1 MVEYV
6 LHTIM
11 HAGVARWARCN
22 QNRTF
27 LKALWNRHKTHDLFS
42 SAMLTGYIW
51 RFKQRYVISV
61 NYAMSRVKYTTG
73 YTNYSLISPSQVKGL
88 TSLTSATSTI
98 STMGGVFAKYS
109 VQAVAWL
116 FSKKSGL
123 FFGISR
129 FKKIDT
135 VS

>member
-1 MVEYV
+1 MFQMSSFV
-6 LHTIM
+6 LWKNSSSKLLL
-11 HAGVARWARCN
+11 VLPWFLLEK
-22 QNRTF
+22 NRSRNHGNHDHHDEHDDSHESRRSQTSD
-27 LKALWNRHKTHDLFS
+27 HKE
-42 SAMLTGYIW
+42 
-51 RFKQRYVISV
+51 
-61 NYAMSRVKYTTG
+61 N
-73 YTNYSLISPSQVKGL
+73 
-88 TSLTSATSTI
+88 
-98 STMGGVFAKYS
+98 MGGVFAKYS

>member
-1 MVEYV
+1 M
-6 LHTIM
+6 
-11 HAGVARWARCN
+11 
-22 QNRTF
+22 
-27 LKALWNRHKTHDLFS
+27 KTQKSGRFTYLFS
-42 SAMLTGYIW
+42 VVDRQPIQDEAKGHTQQGHYLGSA
-51 RFKQRYVISV
+51 R
-61 NYAMSRVKYTTG
+61 A
-73 YTNYSLISPSQVKGL
+73 GL
-88 TSLTSATSTI
+88 QWLHGLQNLPKIQQTAARPQGPEP
-98 STMGGVFAKYS
+98 MGGVFDKYS

>member
-1 MVEYV
+1 MHTVSSFV
-6 LHTIM
+6 LWIETKT
-11 HAGVARWARCN
+11 N
-22 QNRTF
+22 Q
-27 LKALWNRHKTHDLFS
+27 
-42 SAMLTGYIW
+42 
-51 RFKQRYVISV
+51 
-61 NYAMSRVKYTTG
+61 MSHQGQKR
-73 YTNYSLISPSQVKGL
+73 I
-88 TSLTSATSTI
+88 
-98 STMGGVFAKYS
+98 MGGVFAKYS

>member
-1 MVEYV
+1 MMRSASSRTVDLGGTRHGPDFGNPMTKRWTSNV
-6 LHTIM
+6 IHQKVSITNTKITSLFNIM
-11 HAGVARWARCN
+11 
-22 QNRTF
+22 
-27 LKALWNRHKTHDLFS
+27 DLFLRWPCHRS
-42 SAMLTGYIW
+42 PMANGQAMNM
-51 RFKQRYVISV
+51 R
-61 NYAMSRVKYTTG
+61 
-73 YTNYSLISPSQVKGL
+73 SLKSGSP
-88 TSLTSATSTI
+88 
-98 STMGGVFAKYS
+98 MGGVFAKYS

>member
-1 MVEYV
+1 M
-6 LHTIM
+6 M
-11 HAGVARWARCN
+11 AN
-22 QNRTF
+22 DP
-27 LKALWNRHKTHDLFS
+27 HDC
-42 SAMLTGYIW
+42 M
-51 RFKQRYVISV
+51 RMKSV
-61 NYAMSRVKYTTG
+61 KSRR
-73 YTNYSLISPSQVKGL
+73 KGL
-88 TSLTSATSTI
+88 KTAGLLICPIKLTLPPEKNMPNQV
-98 STMGGVFAKYS
+98 MGGVFAKYS

>member
-1 MVEYV
+1 MIQSLEVELPIFPPV
-6 LHTIM
+6 TVVPGLELMPVPLVFFMFHL
-11 HAGVARWARCN
+11 R
-22 QNRTF
+22 
-27 LKALWNRHKTHDLFS
+27 
-42 SAMLTGYIW
+42 
-51 RFKQRYVISV
+51 KQ
-61 NYAMSRVKYTTG
+61 
-73 YTNYSLISPSQVKGL
+73 L
-88 TSLTSATSTI
+88 TSVVG
-98 STMGGVFAKYS
+98 MGGVFAKYS

>member
-1 MVEYV
+1 MAIAIKSKKSESGYKPVAINKYV
-6 LHTIM
+6 PL
-11 HAGVARWARCN
+11 
-22 QNRTF
+22 
-27 LKALWNRHKTHDLFS
+27 S
-42 SAMLTGYIW
+42 
-51 RFKQRYVISV
+51 
-61 NYAMSRVKYTTG
+61 TT
-73 YTNYSLISPSQVKGL
+73 Y
-88 TSLTSATSTI
+88 
-98 STMGGVFAKYS
+98 MGGVFAKYS

>member
-1 MVEYV
+1 MEN
-6 LHTIM
+6 HE
-11 HAGVARWARCN
+11 R
-22 QNRTF
+22 
-27 LKALWNRHKTHDLFS
+27 KTRNGKS
-42 SAMLTGYIW
+42 GSGKTKLTD
-51 RFKQRYVISV
+51 F
-61 NYAMSRVKYTTG
+61 
-73 YTNYSLISPSQVKGL
+73 
-88 TSLTSATSTI
+88 
-98 STMGGVFAKYS
+98 MGGVFAKYS

>member
-1 MVEYV
+1 MMSSV
-6 LHTIM
+6 LPVPDRLLPMALDIC
-11 HAGVARWARCN
+11 RR
-22 QNRTF
+22 
-27 LKALWNRHKTHDLFS
+27 KATHL
-42 SAMLTGYIW
+42 L
-51 RFKQRYVISV
+51 
-61 NYAMSRVKYTTG
+61 VKYA
-73 YTNYSLISPSQVKGL
+73 IVC
-88 TSLTSATSTI
+88 
-98 STMGGVFAKYS
+98 MGGVFAKYS